1 MLKIAFLFYL
11 LFSTSAYSLSC
22 DEVRAKKTLSNIQ
35 WFTEDYPPYHYINE
49 QGKLAGIYPEILT
62 LIYKELNLKI
72 NIDEIVIVPWAR
84 LLYTLENSPVHAAFS
99 MIETP
104 ERIKSFQLIPI
115 PLISKVTIMVL
126 NENKDILTKKS
137 LQELTYSVVRAD
149 IGEQLLEKKLPI
161 KDKVQ
166 TTSATSMLN
175 MLIHQR
181 IDAIAYTELV
191 AHFQL
196 NKMNYAK
203 QRLVSIHTLSDTL
216 QGNFAF
222 HKSTPKCVSTLFS
235 QTIALLD
242 KKGEIAQVMKKYHH

>member
-1 MLKIAFLFYL
+1 MLKVAFIFCLF
-11 LFSTSAYSLSC
+11 FSTSAHSLSC
-22 DEVRAKKTLSNIQ
+22 DETQAKKTLNSIQ
-35 WFTEDYPPYHYINE
+35 WYTEDYPPYHYIDE
-49 QGKLAGIYPEILT
+49 QAKLAGIYPEILT
-62 LIYKELNLKI
+62 LIYKELNLNI
-72 NIDEIVIVPWAR
+72 NIKEISIVPWAR
-84 LLYTLENSPVHAAFS
+84 LLYTLESSPKHAAFS
-99 MIETP
+99 MIETSD
-104 ERIKSFQLIPI
+104 RKNKFQLVPL

-137 LQELTYSVVRAD
+137 FQELTYSVVRAD
-149 IGEQLLEKKLPI
+149 IGEQLLEKQLSI
-161 KDKVQ
+161 KNKVQ

-175 MLIHQR
+175 MLIHRR

-196 NKMNYAK
+196 NKMEYTK

-235 QTIALLD
+235 QTIASLD